1 MNSYGSSWGQSGYGW
16 ITYNAFNSNSINNC
30 GGGVGYVINR
40 SANRSLKINMGD
52 ADFSGSVTAADSR
65 LILKYCSR
73 LETYTDE
80 QFVRSDI
87 DGSGSLTSSDAQ
99 FVLRYSSN
107 LETEFP
113 YFT

>member
-1 MNSYGSSWGQSGYGW
+1 
-16 ITYNAFNSNSINNC
+16 
-30 GGGVGYVINR
+30 
-40 SANRSLKINMGD
+40 MGD

-65 LILKYCSR
+65 LILRYCSR

-99 FVLRYSSN
+99 FVLRYASN
-107 LETEFP
+107 LETVFP
-113 YFT
+113 YFR

>member
-1 MNSYGSSWGQSGYGW
+1 MNSYGSNRGQSGYGW
-16 ITYNAFNSNSINNC
+16 ITYNAFNSNSINNY

-52 ADFSGSVTAADSR
+52 ADFSGFVTAADLR
-65 LILKYCSR
+65 LILRYCSR

-99 FVLRYSSN
+99 FVLRYASN
-107 LETEFP
+107 LETVFP
-113 YFT
+113 YFR

>member
-1 MNSYGSSWGQSGYGW
+1 MNSYGSNRGQSGYGW
-16 ITYNAFNSNSINNC
+16 ITYNAFNSNSINNY

-52 ADFSGSVTAADSR
+52 ADFSGFVTAADLR
-65 LILKYCSR
+65 LILRYCSR

>member
-16 ITYNAFNSNSINNC
+16 ITYNAFNSNSINNY

-65 LILKYCSR
+65 LILRYCSR
-73 LETYTDE
+73 LESYSDE

-87 DGSGSLTSSDAQ
+87 DGSGSITSSDAQ

>member
-1 MNSYGSSWGQSGYGW
+1 MNSYGSNRGQSGYGW
-16 ITYNAFNSNSINNC
+16 ITYNAFNSNSINNY

-52 ADFSGSVTAADSR
+52 ADFSGSVTATDSR
-65 LILKYCSR
+65 LILRYCSR
-73 LETYTDE
+73 LESYSDE

-99 FVLRYSSN
+99 FVLRYASN
-107 LETEFP
+107 LETVFP
-113 YFT
+113 YFR